1 MTSNLD
7 PDLNIPLQKNFNDY
21 TTSDFR
27 NSYDIA
33 NCSSG
38 NYFSVMHSNI
48 GSLNTNYDG
57 LEKRHISIL
66 PTRNVMW
73 TLFWRPPPLRNVT
86 HFFRFCRGPC
96 AIIYLAGFKS
106 EVVYKSIKVHL
117 RQNQDLIMSIHIYL
131 KYKYTYKNAGFCILC
146 IDDFKILKIFN

>member
-73 TLFWRPPPLRNVT
+73 TLFWRPSPPPQKRHALFSILPRSLCNYLS
-86 HFFRFCRGPC
+86 CR
-96 AIIYLAGFKS
+96 
-106 EVVYKSIKVHL
+106 V
-117 RQNQDLIMSIHIYL
+117 
-131 KYKYTYKNAGFCILC
+131 
-146 IDDFKILKIFN
+146 